1 MSKFDI
7 TDAYIQALMKSK
19 KNESVQLNETKN
31 YAKPVW
37 HTYNVDGEEF
47 DFKCLYYSVTNSNQA
62 SLWGHE
68 VELKQDYKTLS
79 SAKISYYN
87 RTWETFEFQSC
98 MLEALRNYMA
108 IVANNIYSTY
118 KDTNNTNRISTNQKT
133 ELLNKDETYNTL
145 QKLYDSISSGDKGKL
160 EETLEKQQIKTE
172 SIDENGNI
180 ADTFENYPAFKAN
193 FDEVIIKKSPYDK
206 LYYVFKKDAASESD
220 YIYYAKNKDVIE
232 GWLYGAVMAKNKRM

>member
-47 DFKCLYYSVTNSNQA
+47 NFKCLYYSVTDSNQA

-108 IVANNIYSTY
+108 IIANALYSNYKETNNI
-118 KDTNNTNRISTNQKT
+118 K
-133 ELLNKDETYNTL
+133 
-145 QKLYDSISSGDKGKL
+145 
-160 EETLEKQQIKTE
+160 
-172 SIDENGNI
+172 
-180 ADTFENYPAFKAN
+180 
-193 FDEVIIKKSPYDK
+193 
-206 LYYVFKKDAASESD
+206 
-220 YIYYAKNKDVIE
+220 
-232 GWLYGAVMAKNKRM
+232 